1 MQEPTDEAKQIKQM
15 TKDTDRKQLQEKQQ
29 QNSLHAWY
37 VLCSKSAYV
46 ERKRT
51 RQCLRSAG
59 IKAEKEEF
67 ILASQEQLLSTRN
80 YQGNILTNEA
90 DPKVEFVMNIMKP
103 FIALSPDISCPLQ
116 SSTKLEIIFSGSIN
130 ISEQMTTRITSLGPS
145 C

>member
-1 MQEPTDEAKQIKQM
+1 MQEPTDEAKQVKQM

-29 QNSLHAWY
+29 HNSLHAWY

-67 ILASQEQLLSTRN
+67 ILAPQEQLLSTRN

-90 DPKVEFVMNIMKP
+90 DP
-103 FIALSPDISCPLQ
+103 
-116 SSTKLEIIFSGSIN
+116 
-130 ISEQMTTRITSLGPS
+130 
-145 C
+145 

>member
-1 MQEPTDEAKQIKQM
+1 MQEPTDKAKQVKQM

-29 QNSLHAWY
+29 HNSLHAWY

-90 DPKVEFVMNIMKP
+90 DPKCGIRDEHHETIHRLV
-103 FIALSPDISCPLQ
+103 
-116 SSTKLEIIFSGSIN
+116 SGYFMPTPK
-130 ISEQMTTRITSLGPS
+130 QYKARDYLLRQY
-145 C
+145 